1 MKKEKRTPDRI
12 RDSADAIRIL
22 EFLQSIGSIITIV
35 LSGGNVVLIIIG
47 IVGLLFVFLMHAFYC
62 TLYGFSNLVED
73 IEEIKEIMINSNI
86 ENDRIND
93 SFDDTTDS
101 I

>member
-1 MKKEKRTPDRI
+1 M
-12 RDSADAIRIL
+12 
-22 EFLQSIGSIITIV
+22 
-35 LSGGNVVLIIIG
+35 VLIIIG
-47 IVGLLFVFLMHAFYC
+47 IVGLLSVFLMHAFYC

-73 IEEIKEIMINSNI
+73 IEEIKEIIINSNI